1 MNGFYFILFYFIL
14 RAVMGR
20 CAAAR
25 ANGRASLRQG
35 QALET
40 GSYGGAETG
49 TTDACLSKW
58 LSSLLWPLQTFPGW
72 LAGRPVLEQWRVS
85 STSKA
90 ATQRPSSSSSR
101 WSSKATNKQSSIL
114 LAVQRGNAL
123 SSMELGPSPRV
134 ANSDA
139 LASRHGHDTTRGP
152 PPSVLQSS
160 SSVSTS
166 HHGNST

>member
-1 MNGFYFILFYFIL
+1 MNGFYFIL

-25 ANGRASLRQG
+25 ANGRASLR

-123 SSMELGPSPRV
+123 SSSGQLRRV
-134 ANSDA
+134 GIAA
-139 LASRHGHDTTRGP
+139 WSRHEDHP
-152 PPSVLQSS
+152 LSSCKAVLA
-160 SSVSTS
+160 TME
-166 HHGNST
+166 NST

>member
-1 MNGFYFILFYFIL
+1 VNGFYFILFYFIL

-101 WSSKATNKQSSIL
+101 WSSKATNKQSSICWPCNGAMRCL
-114 LAVQRGNAL
+114 LWSLAHRRQWPTQTRWHRG
-123 SSMELGPSPRV
+123 MV
-134 ANSDA
+134 
-139 LASRHGHDTTRGP
+139 TTRHEDHP
-152 PPSVLQSS
+152 LPSCKAVVQ
-160 SSVSTS
+160 
-166 HHGNST
+166 